1 MSIRAPHRT
10 WLIQLAIVLLLTLVG
25 CQTTGTSAAKNES
38 AIRKI
43 VPGQSQQKDV
53 RRLLGIPTMMYENV
67 LIAGSTRD
75 VWSYHYYHH
84 EIDWIQLVPIL
95 NFYSAQGKTDEDSV
109 YVHFDPF
116 GTVAD
121 VRVVRRRDR
130 DTSLLDIPF
139 LR

>member
-1 MSIRAPHRT
+1 MRPSHRA
-10 WLIQLAIVLLLTLVG
+10 WLIELVIVLLLTLVG
-25 CQTTGTSAAKNES
+25 CQTTGTTAARSDS
-38 AIRKI
+38 AIKKI
-43 VPGQSQQKDV
+43 VVGQSQQKDV
-53 RRLLGIPTMMYENV
+53 RKLLGIPTMVYENV
-67 LIAGSTRD
+67 LVAGNTRD
-75 VWSYHYYHH
+75 VWSYNYYHH
-84 EIDWIQLVPIL
+84 EIDWLQLVPIL

-121 VRVVRRRDR
+121 VRVLRRRDR

>member
-1 MSIRAPHRT
+1 MRPSHRT
-10 WLIQLAIVLLLTLVG
+10 WLIELVIVLLLTLVG
-25 CQTTGTSAAKNES
+25 CQTTGTTAARNDS
-38 AIRKI
+38 AIKKI
-43 VPGQSQQKDV
+43 VVGQSQQRDV
-53 RRLLGIPTMMYENV
+53 RKLLGIPTMVYENV
-67 LIAGSTRD
+67 LVAGSTRD
-75 VWSYHYYHH
+75 VWSYNYYHH
-84 EIDWIQLVPIL
+84 EIDWLQLVPIL

-121 VRVVRRRDR
+121 VRVLRRRDR